1 MSKHS
6 KDEIYAAL
14 EAVSLADFVSQLP
27 MGLETI
33 ISEFSN
39 DFSTGQIQLVQ
50 AARMILVKPTL
61 ILSDEPTSHLNEDQH
76 LNVLSLLNQSCDMHI
91 SSLHKTSALD
101 LFSKTIDIKSQ
112 ITSSVA

>member
-1 MSKHS
+1 
-6 KDEIYAAL
+6 
-14 EAVSLADFVSQLP
+14 

-39 DFSTGQIQLVQ
+39 DFSTGQIQLLQ

>member
-6 KDEIYAAL
+6 KDEIYASL

-39 DFSTGQIQLVQ
+39 DFFDW
-50 AARMILVKPTL
+50 A
-61 ILSDEPTSHLNEDQH
+61 DPTSPGSKNDFGKA
-76 LNVLSLLNQSCDMHI
+76 NSYSFGRANI
-91 SSLHKTSALD
+91 SFK
-101 LFSKTIDIKSQ
+101 
-112 ITSSVA
+112 